1 MVLGIE
7 KDATF
12 FRFIVFDY
20 LELIHTWKGFEIPA
34 GNQVYVFNDN
44 VMSLFAHQLLAIPI
58 TSRQT
63 FIQPLAR
70 LARKIKASI
79 DINSRS
85 TIKQL
90 QVFFGCWSACVS
102 FIIETT
108 FFACYN
114 SLTSHLR
121 NPWIIALDLLISGVS
136 LYAFIF
142 HFIIYT

>member
-90 QVFFGCWSACVS
+90 QVFFGC
-102 FIIETT
+102 
-108 FFACYN
+108 
-114 SLTSHLR
+114 
-121 NPWIIALDLLISGVS
+121 
-136 LYAFIF
+136 
-142 HFIIYT
+142 